1 MPAKFKMILV
11 PLNLKFASKSSLELM
26 KAIDENEL
34 LEIYRTDFMINIIE
48 RKWQEIYLISKY
60 FLPIYCLPII
70 FVAFNTFHPSWYIG
84 YYALIFFGFK
94 YLIVE
99 FIVFYKLGLTQ
110 KTNNN
115 DSLREYIGK
124 KLRFN
129 SYASLLLGLLLYSKS
144 GLLYYRFFYLITS
157 NTDHFIILLKHI
169 LYDLLSLCKA
179 LHLKT

>member
-26 KAIDENEL
+26 KAIDENEM

-84 YYALIFFGFK
+84 YYSLIFFGFK

-129 SYASLLLGLLLYSKS
+129 SYASLLLGLLLLFYSFCN
-144 GLLYYRFFYLITS
+144 LYAFNYLYSARCLPFITMLS
-157 NTDHFIILLKHI
+157 WLCLIK
-169 LYDLLSLCKA
+169 DLEMF
-179 LHLKT
+179 